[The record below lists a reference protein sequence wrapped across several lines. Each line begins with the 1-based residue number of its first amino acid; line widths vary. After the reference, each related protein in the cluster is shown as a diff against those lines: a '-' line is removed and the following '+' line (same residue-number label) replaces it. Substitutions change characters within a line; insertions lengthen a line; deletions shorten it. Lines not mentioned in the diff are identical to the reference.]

1 MRSTLHIVIP
11 CYKEQ
16 EVLHETASRL
26 QTNVLLYLAALASM
40 YSISVSPTIFASG
53 DRVFFM
59 TDILLVLLVGLIT
72 KELILQTNVRNEKW
86 FYRMKVV
93 LVFFAVCYAVDE
105 IAQGIIS

>member
-1 MRSTLHIVIP
+1 M
-11 CYKEQ
+11 
-16 EVLHETASRL
+16 
-26 QTNVLLYLAALASM
+26 
-40 YSISVSPTIFASG
+40 
-53 DRVFFM
+53 FFM